1 MFSLKQNLISC
12 VCPSYRIMTQTI
24 QTNKKRLFDQYQA
37 YIHDIISATNILLI
51 CTYLYNLS
59 KLNSEYQRHLKKRL
73 IIVFSIHN
81 PYTLEKVHY
90 YKIMTCKY
98 YYLLR
103 YMNKRI
109 SKMKKESPRRW
120 TRTTLSLDSY
130 RFEAC
135 TPDLRSSSRQ

>member
-1 MFSLKQNLISC
+1 
-12 VCPSYRIMTQTI
+12 
-24 QTNKKRLFDQYQA
+24 
-37 YIHDIISATNILLI
+37 
-51 CTYLYNLS
+51 
-59 KLNSEYQRHLKKRL
+59 
-73 IIVFSIHN
+73 
-81 PYTLEKVHY
+81 
-90 YKIMTCKY
+90 MTCKY

-135 TPDLRSSSRQ
+135 TPDLRSSSRQGVGIVKSELIKIGQLLCDIERVCSRL

>member
-1 MFSLKQNLISC
+1 MINIKPAWYYFYYWYS
-12 VCPSYRIMTQTI
+12 
-24 QTNKKRLFDQYQA
+24 TNMY
-37 YIHDIISATNILLI
+37 Y
-51 CTYLYNLS
+51 TYLYNLS

-135 TPDLRSSSRQ
+135 TPDLRSSSRQWVGIVKSELIKIGQLLCDIERVCSRL